1 MYVRL
6 FAVPWTVTCQ
16 APQSMEFSRQKYWS
30 GWPFALPVSLMNI
43 DMKIFNKIKYND
55 IKKEFYTLTTWDLSH
70 IYKAG
75 YKFENQ
81 LL

>member
-1 MYVRL
+1 
-6 FAVPWTVTCQ
+6 
-16 APQSMEFSRQKYWS
+16 
-30 GWPFALPVSLMNI
+30 MNI